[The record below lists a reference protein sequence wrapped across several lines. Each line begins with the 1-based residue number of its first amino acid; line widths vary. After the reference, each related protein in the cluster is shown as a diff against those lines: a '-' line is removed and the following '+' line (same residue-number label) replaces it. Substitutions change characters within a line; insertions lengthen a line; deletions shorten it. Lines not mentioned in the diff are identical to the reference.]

1 MGREKGVAAGQ
12 SERERVRECHSGTL
26 QIIRERVA
34 GLSFSLL
41 ARVGTTPTGLRSFY
55 SETQVFSEEE
65 KSITM
70 QVWLLIVLS
79 SSSYCCC
86 FSASFNN
93 SPSSLN
99 SSSTHFP
106 LSIPRP
112 LLPYFQSVN
121 KASESRQ
128 PRQGLDKES
137 TKSDFWVDSDTKV
150 EVEAGTGLKLENV
163 TVQENLGLRV
173 PPAVREHYMKG
184 RSGRQIVPGVFSC
197 GHQVPTN

>member
-1 MGREKGVAAGQ
+1 
-12 SERERVRECHSGTL
+12 
-26 QIIRERVA
+26 
-34 GLSFSLL
+34 
-41 ARVGTTPTGLRSFY
+41 
-55 SETQVFSEEE
+55 
-65 KSITM
+65 M

-173 PPAVREHYMKG
+173 PPVVREHYMKG